1 MSQRVHTLSLGTVVV
16 NQKNE
21 SVVAFASRDRKPAAV
36 YWAYN
41 GHLRAALKESN

>member
-1 MSQRVHTLSLGTVVV
+1 MSQRAHTLPLGTVVV
-16 NQKNE
+16 NQKN
-21 SVVAFASRDRKPAAV
+21 RTV